1 MKLNLTLSIYKPNAF
16 KVFKLPQHF
25 NASKSQ
31 STINK
36 FDLGCC
42 LLLGLLDVVC
52 LHSVR
57 VLDVLHLAL
66 RCSVSSVRFR
76 YDIPSCNK
84 MQQSIARRHRP
95 IIYQ

>member
-42 LLLGLLDVVC
+42 LLDVVC
-52 LHSVR
+52 LHF
-57 VLDVLHLAL
+57 
-66 RCSVSSVRFR
+66 SSR
-76 YDIPSCNK
+76 S
-84 MQQSIARRHRP
+84 
-95 IIYQ
+95 